1 MPEVKYYLDAKSKV
15 ARFMIDTAGPVNSI
29 GQQFMTDLEKATL
42 QANRDNARGVIIVSG
57 KKKSFLD
64 GANLREI
71 MTDATPQLIRITLR
85 RFHDCLVTLAKSPF
99 PVVAIIDGQ
108 TALGGGFELLL
119 WGCDQVFTTADSR
132 MGLPEVSV
140 GLFPA
145 GGGTQ
150 VLRRVVGFKTAV
162 DMITSARVS
171 SAETFAQTGL
181 VTLCP
186 SSELE
191 SRAMEWIESHQGI
204 VNHIYDPAHVEPDQ
218 RSEEENQ
225 KIVNQAYFRASI
237 CPHRPYL
244 RAAVQSMEAGL
255 KLPLEEALR
264 NDLDLFVSLFESPNT
279 KNKIDFFF
287 LTTGLGPRLV
297 KADPRK
303 AVKVD
308 SLAVIGAGLMGRGIA
323 QIAAEKGIRTLLIDV
338 DEAATQAAMQ
348 EIDKTLEGLVS
359 KGRWSRSRKDK
370 VMINLEGSTDYGRLR
385 EVPLVIECVFEDL
398 PLKQKILARVQEANP
413 EVIFASNTSTLPM
426 AEISAN
432 STRPEQ
438 VVGMHFFSPVP
449 LMPLL
454 EVIRGPR
461 SSAAAVATAVT
472 VGRAIGKTVILVN
485 DGPGFYTSR
494 TFATFVNNGF
504 LLAERGVLPWD
515 VDLMALQAGFPQ
527 GPLNVY
533 GTTGGNVVYHAGSF
547 MASRFPERLRLPGSL
562 KKLHEAGYV
571 GLGKPAFYLD
581 HRNMIRDESVLE
593 HLVRTE
599 GVPVPNQEEVHD
611 ILLLGMCNEAFW
623 CMSDGVLPDYYSMDL
638 GAVLGIGFPDCWHG
652 PARYVSL
659 RGVKAVR
666 ARLRELADRFHMPS
680 LTPAPEFDQLVACGL
695 DRSLI

>member
-1 MPEVKYYLDAKSKV
+1 MPEVKYHLDTESRV
-15 ARFMIDTAGPVNSI
+15 ARFVIDTAGPVNSI
-29 GQQFMTDLEKATL
+29 GQQFMTDMEKATL
-42 QANRDNARGVIIVSG
+42 QAHRDNVRGVIIVSG

-85 RFHDCLVTLAKSPF
+85 RFHDCLATLAKSPF
-99 PVVAIIDGQ
+99 PVVAVLDGQ

-119 WGCDQVFTTADSR
+119 WGCDQVLTTADSR

-162 DMITSARVS
+162 DMIINARVS
-171 SAETFAQTGL
+171 PAETFAQTDL
-181 VTLCP
+181 VTICP
-186 SSELE
+186 SAELE
-191 SRAMEWIESHQGI
+191 SRALEWIESHQGI
-204 VNHIYDPAHVEPDQ
+204 VNHIYDPARVEPDR
-218 RSEEENQ
+218 RSDEENQ
-225 KIVNQAYFRASI
+225 KIVNQAYFRATI

-244 RAAVQSMEAGL
+244 QAAAQSMEAGL

-287 LTTGLGPRLV
+287 LTTSLGPRLV
-297 KADPRK
+297 RVDPRK
-303 AVKVD
+303 AVNVD

-323 QIAAEKGIRTLLIDV
+323 QVAAERGIRALLIDV
-338 DEAATQAAMQ
+338 DEAATRAAVE
-348 EIDKTLEGLVS
+348 EIDRTLEGLVS
-359 KGRWSRSRKDK
+359 KGKWPGSRKDK
-370 VMINLEGSTDYGRLR
+370 VMANLEGSTDYGRLR

-398 PLKQKILARVQEANP
+398 PLKQRILARVQDANP
-413 EVIFASNTSTLPM
+413 DAIFASNTSTLPM
-426 AEISAN
+426 DEIAAKS
-432 STRPEQ
+432 SRPEQ

-461 SSAAAVATAVT
+461 SSVAAVATAVT

-494 TFATFVNNGF
+494 TFATYVNNGF
-504 LLAERGVLPWD
+504 SLAERGVLPWD
-515 VDLMALQAGFPQ
+515 VDFMALQAGFPQ

-533 GTTGGNVVYHAGSF
+533 GATGGNVIYHAGSF
-547 MASRFPERLRLPGSL
+547 MASRFPERMALPESL
-562 KKLHEAGYV
+562 KKLYQAGYV
-571 GLGKPAFYLD
+571 GLGKPSFYLD
-581 HRNMIRDESVLE
+581 HRNMIRDESVME
-593 HLVRTE
+593 HIAPIE
-599 GVPVPNQEEVHD
+599 GLPAPNQDEVQD

-659 RGVKAVR
+659 RGVKAVK
-666 ARLRELADRFHMPS
+666 ARLEELADRFRLPG
-680 LTPAPEFDQLVACGL
+680 LRPAPEFDRLVACGL
-695 DRSLI
+695 DRFLI